1 MQVGYQ
7 GYSLCWG
14 GDPLSCTIKIKIK
27 DFLDSGAGTIY
38 KLKGQT
44 AIYVP
49 SALLNANAK
58 CSSAKS
64 F

>member
-49 SALLNANAK
+49 SAL
-58 CSSAKS
+58 
-64 F
+64 